1 MPTIVYRYGL
11 RAPID
16 GAEIVEAQLRAAH
29 RYRNTLVE
37 IERRRRDRLRA
48 IEAED
53 RTVANLHAEM
63 QRAQEMLDEALEA
76 ARLERKR
83 SGKDAPSRAIAAERR
98 EQIRESR
105 AALKES
111 KREWREARIA
121 ARDSMAP
128 RIDEANEQALAER
141 KAARAACGVYWG
153 TYQLIEDAD
162 GAARKAP
169 LWLDGEPN
177 NPRFARWDGN
187 GAVSVQIADGM
198 GLSLADI
205 TGGNGRQ
212 LRWEPRVDKR
222 GESRRRALRHR
233 ATLSLRVGSHD
244 DGSPVWAQWPMI
256 QHRPMPLG
264 ARVKRATVHRQM
276 IGPRA
281 TWFLTLTLCVPEHA
295 RRCGNGEVAIDVG
308 WRLRPDG
315 SLRVAQTFEPIL
327 RDEHEYTLP
336 QELRDAILRADTLRS
351 TRDQNFD
358 EMRRVLAGWIRETRS
373 MPGWFLDA
381 TASLSVWRSPARL
394 AALARDWRETR
405 FSGDNAMFDAVE
417 GWRRQDKHLW
427 CWETS
432 QRAKSLAR
440 RRDYYR
446 CIAAKLAENFETV
459 ILEDF
464 DLRAVARIPHIE
476 SGENYIEKAVRNR
489 TLAAVSELR
498 GAIVNAFRMHG
509 GSVQL
514 VDPSNTTRECH
525 VCGVVEAF
533 DAASKL
539 RHTCANGHEWDQD
552 ANAAHNIYERWRRAQ
567 DTATARSEE
576 ESVPSEA
583 RWARAKRMKRERDE
597 RMDRSKDEA
606 V

>member
-1 MPTIVYRYGL
+1 MSTIVYRYGL
-11 RAPID
+11 RAPIA

-29 RYRNTLVE
+29 LYRNTLVE

-48 IEAED
+48 IESED
-53 RTVANLHAEM
+53 RTVADLYAAM
-63 QRAQEMLDEALEA
+63 QRAQELLDEALEA

-83 SGKDAPSRAIAAERR
+83 SGKAAPSRAIAAERR
-98 EQIRESR
+98 EQLRDSR
-105 AALKES
+105 AALKEC
-111 KREWREARIA
+111 KRAWREARIA
-121 ARDSMAP
+121 ARNSMAP
-128 RIDEANEQALAER
+128 RIDEVNEMALTER

-169 LWLDGEPN
+169 LWFDGAPN

-187 GAVSVQIADGM
+187 GAVSVQIADGV

-205 TGGNGRQ
+205 TAGNGRQ
-212 LRWEPRVDKR
+212 LRWEPRVDER

-256 QHRPMPLG
+256 QHRPLPVG
-264 ARVKRATVHRQM
+264 ARVKRATVHRSM
-276 IGPRA
+276 IGPRVA
-281 TWFLTLTLCVPEHA
+281 WFLTLTLSVPEPM

-315 SLRVAQTFEPIL
+315 SLRVAQAFDPIL
-327 RDEHEYTLP
+327 RDDHECTLP
-336 QELRDAILRADTLRS
+336 QELSDAIVRADTLRS
-351 TRDQNFD
+351 TRDKNFD
-358 EMRRVLAGWIRETRS
+358 ETRRVLAGWIRETRS

-381 TASLSVWRSPARL
+381 TASLSAWRSPARL
-394 AALARDWRETR
+394 AALVRDWREKR
-405 FSGDNAMFDAVE
+405 FDGDSAMLAFVE
-417 GWRRQDKHLW
+417 GWRKQDKHLW

-446 CIAAKLAENFETV
+446 CLAAKLAKSFATV

-464 DLRAVARIPHIE
+464 DLRAVARVPNLE
-476 SGENYIEKAVRNR
+476 SGENYIEQAARNR

-498 GAIVNAFRMHG
+498 GAIINAFRMRG
-509 GSVQL
+509 GSVQI

-525 VCGVVEAF
+525 VCGLVEEF
-533 DAASKL
+533 DAAAKL
-539 RHTCANGHEWDQD
+539 RHTCGNGHTWDQD
-552 ANAAHNIYERWRRAQ
+552 ENAARNIYERWRRAQ
-567 DTATARSEE
+567 NTAAARSEE
-576 ESVPSEA
+576 ESMPSEA

-597 RMDRSKDEA
+597 RLGHSKDEA